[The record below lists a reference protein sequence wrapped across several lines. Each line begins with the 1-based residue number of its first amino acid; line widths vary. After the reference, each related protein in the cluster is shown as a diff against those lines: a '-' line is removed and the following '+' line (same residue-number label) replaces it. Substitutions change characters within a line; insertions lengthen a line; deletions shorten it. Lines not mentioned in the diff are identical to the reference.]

1 MPGGK
6 IAEIR
11 ARDWEKHGE
20 NQILASFGQNHLKFN
35 VHYIISWLAA
45 AEAEKLAEKQFPFSL
60 PSHSLALSLSL
71 SLSLSFLLYLTYYFF
86 HALDVFHSQTQFTH
100 ILLSLSHS
108 HSHSHSHIS
117 SHSLFLYSPF
127 SPIFSALSLSLSLS
141 ICHSLC
147 FISLKPK
154 NTLKNT
160 FGIIFFLSPYLVDFA
175 DFSLSL

>member
-20 NQILASFGQNHLKFN
+20 NQILASFGQNHFKFN
-35 VHYIISWLAA
+35 VHFIISWLAA

-100 ILLSLSHS
+100 NLLSL
-108 HSHSHSHIS
+108 SHSHSHIS

-127 SPIFSALSLSLSLS
+127 SPIFSSLSLSLS

-160 FGIIFFLSPYLVDFA
+160 FGIIFFVSPMNCFRQYI
-175 DFSLSL
+175 